1 MGKTGRR
8 FRSAAR
14 LSAALFT
21 GAAVLAWSGTAQADA
36 PAGPNGPHDAGVAPA
51 GPNRADTSDG
61 GEIIVTAQK
70 REQRLQDVPVSV
82 SVVTGAAIERANL
95 RSLADVTAR
104 LPNVRITP
112 GQSVDSL
119 NIRGTGSGSNPGF
132 EQSVATFVD
141 DVYRPRSRSIRAG
154 LFDIEQ
160 IEVLKGPQ
168 TTFFG
173 ANAIAGALNIT
184 TRKPG
189 QTLEANASALYG
201 TDNEYSLEG
210 AVGAPVTDTLSV
222 RVAGRAYGMDDFID
236 NRSAAKRGHL
246 REYTGRVSLRWE
258 PTTDFRSDLRMDG
271 DRLRDG
277 TAFDAELLNCPPD
290 PAYPTATSVAC
301 TNALQQ
307 GGGKADGRLD
317 GKSSIVP
324 GFADND
330 MAEVGWTNALSID
343 PLTLTALTAYS
354 YNRSAIRQDLIPS
367 PPIGPDL
374 NGSLLNSTNEKYR
387 QFSQEL
393 RLQSRAGEP
402 IEFTAGLYY
411 QHSRLS
417 EANLASFKFAPYVPP
432 LGAFVPFGA
441 LVAAFSPPGANPLG
455 YGPATPIAGLATL
468 EQRESTASAFG
479 AVTLRPFAHLRINAG
494 LRYSSVTKRASRVDL
509 SGTYTGVQAQLDTF
523 QPAPAAT
530 QAVLVNVLGGDLG
543 NFPDPKRR
551 DEKLMPSAG
560 VQYDVGRDLMLYAT
574 YANGFKAGGY
584 GGLNIL
590 EVFGPETVD
599 AFEIG
604 AKGSSFGR
612 LLTYSAALFRSEYK
626 DLQEATIVYLPSGS
640 VASITKNA
648 ASSRSQGVEASMTV
662 RPTRAIS
669 FTADL
674 AYLDARYRRFPNG
687 ACTVLATLTMPNC
700 AQDLSGKRRPFAPKL
715 SGNVGLSLLV
725 PAADWQVRIDPT
737 LYFTSKY
744 FQQSNSDAL
753 FVQKGYAKADLRV
766 SGGPVD
772 GRWELGVIAKNLGN
786 VRTASLRTGV
796 PASPGTVIAFP
807 ERDRS
812 VALQFTVKR

>member
-1 MGKTGRR
+1 MSKTNTRAKSTIR
-8 FRSAAR
+8 VRT
-14 LSAALFT
+14 LLCT
-21 GAAVLAWSGTAQADA
+21 GVAVLAWTGMAQAVTTSQSVE
-36 PAGPNGPHDAGVAPA
+36 PQNAGLSASASDRTDRLDNGD
-51 GPNRADTSDG
+51 
-61 GEIIVTAQK
+61 IIVTAQK

-82 SVVTGAAIERANL
+82 SVVSGAAIERANL
-95 RSLADVTAR
+95 RTLSDITAR

-112 GQSVDSL
+112 GQSVDSI

-189 QTLEANASALYG
+189 RKLEANASALYG
-201 TDNEYSLEG
+201 TNNEYSLEG
-210 AVGAPVTDTLSV
+210 GVSAPVTDTLSV
-222 RVAGRAYGMDDFID
+222 RIAARAYGLDDFID
-236 NRSAAKRGHL
+236 NRSAATRGHL
-246 REYTGRVSLRWE
+246 REYTGRLSLRWE
-258 PTTDFRSDLRMDG
+258 PTSNFRSDLRIDG

-290 PAYPTATSVAC
+290 PAYPTASSVAC

-324 GFADND
+324 GFANND
-330 MAEVGWTNALSID
+330 MAEVGWTNALTTGA
-343 PLTLTALTAYS
+343 LTLTALTAYS
-354 YNRSAIRQDLIPS
+354 YTRSAISQDLIPS

-374 NGSLLNSTNEKYR
+374 FGSLLNATNEKYR

-417 EANLASFKFAPYVPP
+417 ESNLASFKFAPYVPP

-441 LVAAFSPPGANPLG
+441 LVAAFSPPGANPLN

-479 AVTLRPFAHLRINAG
+479 AVTIRPLAHLRINAG
-494 LRYSSVTKRASRVDL
+494 LRYSSVTKRASRVNL
-509 SGTYTGVQAQLDTF
+509 SGTYTGVQAQLDNF

-543 NFPDPKRR
+543 NFPNPKRR

-560 VQYDVGRDLMLYAT
+560 VQYDVGRELMLYAT

-584 GGLNIL
+584 GGLNVL

-604 AKGSSFGR
+604 AKGSAFGR

-648 ASSRSQGVEASMTV
+648 ASSRSQGVEASMTL
-662 RPTRAIS
+662 RPSRAIS

-674 AYLDARYRRFPNG
+674 AYLDARYRSFPNG
-687 ACTVLATLTMPNC
+687 ACTVLATLTAPNC
-700 AQDLSGKRRPFAPKL
+700 AQDISGKRRPFAPKF
-715 SGNVGLSLLV
+715 SGNIGLSLLAPV
-725 PAADWQVRIDPT
+725 ADWQVRVDPT

-744 FQQSNSDAL
+744 FQQSNSDSL

-766 SGGPVD
+766 SAGPAD

-812 VALQFTVKR
+812 VAIQFTIKR